1 MTVADWIPGRRSS
14 EALNMTL
21 KRYGNLFRT
30 IPAARWCMVL
40 AFLGCLL
47 VPVQACTIFVLTED
61 YTADVWKEI
70 APEQEKIQ
78 ADLKRLGN
86 LVSLTLVERSNEDGR
101 RSYRYRMEF
110 EKITVLQHIV
120 FDRQNKVALSE
131 SEDAV
136 WKPRTGKDPR

>member
-1 MTVADWIPGRRSS
+1 
-14 EALNMTL
+14 
-21 KRYGNLFRT
+21 
-30 IPAARWCMVL
+30 MVL

-136 WKPRTGKDPR
+136 WKPRTGDGPH